1 MESEITTEQK
11 IMDAAEHV
19 FLDEG
24 FSGARMQHIADR
36 AGINKAM
43 LHYYFRSK
51 DKLFELVFRHKM
63 KQFVPQ
69 IEAALNESNM
79 TFIEKIDRFVLAYL
93 TMLQKNPR
101 LPIFILSTI
110 HRNPEL
116 ANSIDIKLGAE
127 IIRLMEIE
135 IQEGRI
141 KKVDTH
147 QFMLTLV
154 GMCLFPFIARPIFSK
169 TFDLT
174 PKQYDQLLAERRVH
188 AVQYARAILIGE

>member
-63 KQFVPQ
+63 KQ
-69 IEAALNESNM
+69 
-79 TFIEKIDRFVLAYL
+79 
-93 TMLQKNPR
+93 
-101 LPIFILSTI
+101 
-110 HRNPEL
+110 
-116 ANSIDIKLGAE
+116 
-127 IIRLMEIE
+127 
-135 IQEGRI
+135 
-141 KKVDTH
+141 
-147 QFMLTLV
+147 
-154 GMCLFPFIARPIFSK
+154 
-169 TFDLT
+169 
-174 PKQYDQLLAERRVH
+174 
-188 AVQYARAILIGE
+188 

>member
-63 KQFVPQ
+63 KQFIPQ
-69 IEAALNESNM
+69 IEAALNEANIP
-79 TFIEKIDRFVLAYL
+79 FIEKVDRFVLAYL

-116 ANSIDIKLGAE
+116 VNSIDIKLGAE

-154 GMCLFPFIARPIFSK
+154 GMCLFPFIARPIFSS
-169 TFDLT
+169 F
-174 PKQYDQLLAERRVH
+174 
-188 AVQYARAILIGE
+188 